1 MVQVVLNPILSPQQ
15 HCFVGLVKKFN
26 PHPIL
31 VIIKKFKPYQLS
43 IAFWGRESGVQKGG
57 DSSEQQEWNEDNEPK
72 MEVDTQLEADSHPV
86 ITPLEKFFDNEL
98 EFNKV

>member
-1 MVQVVLNPILSPQQ
+1 
-15 HCFVGLVKKFN
+15 
-26 PHPIL
+26 
-31 VIIKKFKPYQLS
+31 
-43 IAFWGRESGVQKGG
+43 
-57 DSSEQQEWNEDNEPK
+57 